1 MPRDSSSPF
10 DEKVS
15 LLKREANYGV
25 PVHPIKKAGTDVP
38 ANLLTLGD
46 RANSVSVGWQGLVG

>member
-1 MPRDSSSPF
+1 MPGDSSSTF
-10 DEKVS
+10 DEKVL

-25 PVHPIKKAGTDVP
+25 PVNPIKKAGTDVP

-46 RANSVSVGWQGLVG
+46 RANF